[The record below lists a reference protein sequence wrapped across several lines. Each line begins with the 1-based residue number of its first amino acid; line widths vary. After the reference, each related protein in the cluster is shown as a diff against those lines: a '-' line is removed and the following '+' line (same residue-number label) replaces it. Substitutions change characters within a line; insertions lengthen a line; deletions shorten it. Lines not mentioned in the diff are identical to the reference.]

1 MATHL
6 TEQPRPMTPNH
17 RHRSQGTLCVV
28 NALGLQ
34 EHQITA
40 NKLYAFLAQ

>member
-34 EHQITA
+34 EQEHQITA
-40 NKLYAFLAQ
+40 NKFVNF